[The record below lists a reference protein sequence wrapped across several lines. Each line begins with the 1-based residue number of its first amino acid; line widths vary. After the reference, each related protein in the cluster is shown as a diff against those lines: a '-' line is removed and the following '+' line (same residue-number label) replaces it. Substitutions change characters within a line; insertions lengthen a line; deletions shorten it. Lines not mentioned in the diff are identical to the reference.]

1 MKYVDVVIDNKSE
14 YMDSFFT
21 YMAPDYINVGDKVTI
36 PLARKQKGAEG
47 YVVSIDTVPG
57 IEADKVKEIIGIDK
71 DRSLTP
77 EIIDTAIWMKSRY
90 GVKYIDAIRMF
101 DVTGKRVPKQIK
113 AYDETKLEDEPTL
126 SEEQK
131 YAVLDI
137 CNSIDNQLGKSFL
150 IHGVTNSGK
159 TEVYIRAVKSAIARG
174 KSAIVLVPEIAL
186 SSQIAERFSKRF
198 GKEQVAI
205 MHSKLKTSE
214 RLAEWMRIKSGEAK
228 IVVGAR
234 TAVFAPAS
242 DIGVIII
249 DEEHESTYK
258 SDHNPKF
265 ETVDVAFRRA
275 KYHNATLV
283 LGSATPSIVSYNRAM
298 DGIYQ
303 LIEMKNRI
311 GNSIMPEVQIVD
323 MRDELRSGNSSIISR
338 KLLASITQTVKDGD
352 QVILFLNRRGF
363 STQVLCP
370 ECGYIMMCPDC
381 DITLTYHKKENA
393 AICHYCGRKFK
404 IPKVCP
410 ECGNNNLSFIG
421 TGTERLEETIE
432 ELVPNAKVERFD
444 LDTAKNSSEIKK
456 TLRHFNSGK
465 TNILV
470 GTQILAK
477 GLDFK
482 NVGLVGIILA
492 DSSLNIPDYRSPERT
507 FQLITQVSGRA
518 GREGGKSK
526 VILQTYQPED
536 DTIKKAANRD
546 YYGFYEQELAH
557 RKNMNY
563 PPFSDIITVIFV
575 DKKGS
580 KTEYS
585 STLDHA
591 NDFRKYL
598 LSMKNL
604 PTGTTIYEPKLDTQR
619 GGADRNRVIF
629 MIKAPRGTR
638 SGFVSAYMNYREL
651 MIKHRSTCHSQFPRL
666 QIGLKYYVMICSRP

>member
-21 YMAPDYINVGDKVTI
+21 YLAPDDINVGDKVSI
-36 PLARKQKGAEG
+36 PLARKPKGAEG
-47 YVVSIDTVPG
+47 YVVSIDTTPG
-57 IEADKVKEIIGIDK
+57 IETDKVKEIISIDK

-77 EIIDTAIWMKSRY
+77 EIIDTAIWMRSRY

-101 DVTGKRVPKQIK
+101 DVTGKRIPHHIK
-113 AYDETKLEDEPTL
+113 EYHETKLEDEPTL

-131 YAVLDI
+131 YAALDI
-137 CNSIDNQLGKSFL
+137 CNSIDNELGKSFL

-159 TEVYIRAVKSAIARG
+159 TEVYIRAAKNAIA
-174 KSAIVLVPEIAL
+174 KEKTAIILVPEIAL
-186 SSQIAERFSKRF
+186 SSQIADRFSMRF
-198 GKEQVAI
+198 GKDKVAV

-242 DIGVIII
+242 DIGLIII

-265 ETVDVAFRRA
+265 ETVDVAFRRS

-311 GNSIMPEVQIVD
+311 GKSIMPEVKIVD
-323 MRDELRSGNSSIISR
+323 MRDELRSGNSSVISR
-338 KLLASITQTVKDGD
+338 KLLASIEQTVNNGD

-370 ECGYIMMCPDC
+370 ECGYRMMCPDC
-381 DITLTYHKKENA
+381 DITLTYHKRDNA

-404 IPKVCP
+404 VPEICP
-410 ECGNNNLSFIG
+410 ECGNSTLSFIG

-432 ELVPNAKVERFD
+432 GLVPNAKVERFD

-456 TLRHFNSGK
+456 TLRYFNSGK

-518 GREGGKSK
+518 GRECGKSK

-536 DTIKKAANRD
+536 DTIRRAANGD

-557 RKNMNY
+557 RRNMNY
-563 PPFSDIITVIFV
+563 PPFSDIISVTFV
-575 DKKGS
+575 DKKGP
-580 KTEYS
+580 KAEYS
-585 STLDHA
+585 STIDRA

-604 PTGTTIYEPKLDTQR
+604 PTGTTIYEPKLDIQR
-619 GGADRNRVIF
+619 GGADRNRVFF

-638 SGFVSAYMNYREL
+638 SGFVNAYMNYKEL
-651 MIKHRSTCHSQFPRL
+651 MIKHRSTCHIELDINPYG
-666 QIGLKYYVMICSRP
+666 II

>member
-21 YMAPDYINVGDKVTI
+21 YLAPDDINVGDKVSI
-36 PLARKQKGAEG
+36 PLARKPKGAEG
-47 YVVSIDTVPG
+47 YVVSIDTTPG
-57 IEADKVKEIIGIDK
+57 IEADKVKEIISIDK

-101 DVTGKRVPKQIK
+101 DVTGKRVPKQLK
-113 AYDETKLEDEPTL
+113 AYDETKLEDEPIL

-131 YAVLDI
+131 NAALDI

-159 TEVYIRAVKSAIARG
+159 TEVYIRAAKSAIARG
-174 KSAIVLVPEIAL
+174 KTAIVLVPEIAL
-186 SSQIAERFSKRF
+186 SSQIADRFSKRF

-265 ETVDVAFRRA
+265 ETVDVAFRRS

-338 KLLASITQTVKDGD
+338 QLLASIAQTVKDGE

-381 DITLTYHKKENA
+381 DITLTYHKKENT

-456 TLRHFNSGK
+456 TLRHFNTGK

-651 MIKHRSTCHSQFPRL
+651 MIKHRSTCHIELDINPYG
-666 QIGLKYYVMICSRP
+666 II

>member
-101 DVTGKRVPKQIK
+101 DVTGKRIPHHIK
-113 AYDETKLEDEPTL
+113 EYDETKLEDEPTL

-131 YAVLDI
+131 YAALDI
-137 CNSIDNQLGKSFL
+137 CNSIDNELGKSFL

-265 ETVDVAFRRA
+265 ETVDVAFRRS

-370 ECGYIMMCPDC
+370 ECGYIIMCPDC

-404 IPKVCP
+404 VPEICP
-410 ECGNNNLSFIG
+410 ECGNSTLSFIG

-651 MIKHRSTCHSQFPRL
+651 MIKHRSTCHIELDINPYG
-666 QIGLKYYVMICSRP
+666 II

>member
-21 YMAPDYINVGDKVTI
+21 YLAPDYINVGDKVTI

-57 IEADKVKEIIGIDK
+57 IEADKVKEIISIDK

-101 DVTGKRVPKQIK
+101 DVTGKRVPKQNN

-131 YAVLDI
+131 YAALDI

-159 TEVYIRAVKSAIARG
+159 TEVYIRAAKSAIARG
-174 KSAIVLVPEIAL
+174 KTAIVLVPEIAL

-265 ETVDVAFRRA
+265 ETVDVAFRRS

-432 ELVPNAKVERFD
+432 ELIPNAKVERFD

-651 MIKHRSTCHSQFPRL
+651 MIKHRSTCHIELDINPYG
-666 QIGLKYYVMICSRP
+666 II

>member
-21 YMAPDYINVGDKVTI
+21 YLAPDYINVGDKVTI

-47 YVVSIDTVPG
+47 YVVSLDTVPG
-57 IEADKVKEIIGIDK
+57 IEADKVKEIISIDK

-101 DVTGKRVPKQIK
+101 DVTGKRVPKQIN

-131 YAVLDI
+131 YAALDI

-159 TEVYIRAVKSAIARG
+159 TEVYIRAAKSAIARG
-174 KSAIVLVPEIAL
+174 KTAIVLVPEIAL

-265 ETVDVAFRRA
+265 ETVDVAFRRS

-323 MRDELRSGNSSIISR
+323 MRDELRSGNSSSISR
-338 KLLASITQTVKDGD
+338 KLLASIEQTVKDGD

-580 KTEYS
+580 KAEYS

-651 MIKHRSTCHSQFPRL
+651 MIKHRSTCHIELDINPYG
-666 QIGLKYYVMICSRP
+666 II

>member
-21 YMAPDYINVGDKVTI
+21 YLAPDYINVGDKVTI

-57 IEADKVKEIIGIDK
+57 IEADKVKEIISIDK

-234 TAVFAPAS
+234 TAVFAPTS

-265 ETVDVAFRRA
+265 ETVDVAFRRS

-338 KLLASITQTVKDGD
+338 KLLASIAQTVKDGD

-604 PTGTTIYEPKLDTQR
+604 PTGTTIYEPKLDIQR

-638 SGFVSAYMNYREL
+638 SGFVNAYMNYKEL
-651 MIKHRSTCHSQFPRL
+651 MIKHRSTCHIELDINPYG
-666 QIGLKYYVMICSRP
+666 II

>member
-21 YMAPDYINVGDKVTI
+21 YLAPDDINVGDKVSI
-36 PLARKQKGAEG
+36 PLARKPKGAEG
-47 YVVSIDTVPG
+47 YVVSLDTVPG
-57 IEADKVKEIIGIDK
+57 IEADKVKEIISIDK

-101 DVTGKRVPKQIK
+101 DVTGKRVPKQLK
-113 AYDETKLEDEPTL
+113 AYDETKLEDEPIL
-126 SEEQK
+126 SEEQEN
-131 YAVLDI
+131 AALDI
-137 CNSIDNQLGKSFL
+137 CNSIENQLGKSFL

-265 ETVDVAFRRA
+265 ETVDVAFRRS

-651 MIKHRSTCHSQFPRL
+651 MIKHRSTCHIELDINPYG
-666 QIGLKYYVMICSRP
+666 II

>member
-21 YMAPDYINVGDKVTI
+21 YLAPDDINVGDKVSI
-36 PLARKQKGAEG
+36 PLARKPKGAEG
-47 YVVSIDTVPG
+47 YVVSIDTTPG
-57 IEADKVKEIIGIDK
+57 IETDKVKEIISIDK

-77 EIIDTAIWMKSRY
+77 EIIDTAIWMRSRY

-101 DVTGKRVPKQIK
+101 DVTGKRIPHHIK
-113 AYDETKLEDEPTL
+113 EYDETKLEDEPTL

-131 YAVLDI
+131 YAALDI
-137 CNSIDNQLGKSFL
+137 CNSIDNELGKSFL

-265 ETVDVAFRRA
+265 ETVDVAFRRS

-518 GREGGKSK
+518 GRECGKSK

-536 DTIKKAANRD
+536 DTIRRAANGD

-557 RKNMNY
+557 RRNMNY
-563 PPFSDIITVIFV
+563 PPFSDIISVTFV
-575 DKKGS
+575 DKKGP

-585 STLDHA
+585 STIDHA

-604 PTGTTIYEPKLDTQR
+604 PTGTTIYEPKLDIQR
-619 GGADRNRVIF
+619 GGADRNRVFF

-638 SGFVSAYMNYREL
+638 SGFVNAYMNYKEL
-651 MIKHRSTCHSQFPRL
+651 MIKHRSTCHIELDINPYG
-666 QIGLKYYVMICSRP
+666 II

>member
-21 YMAPDYINVGDKVTI
+21 YLAPDDINVGDKVSI
-36 PLARKQKGAEG
+36 PLARKPKGAEG
-47 YVVSIDTVPG
+47 YVVSIDTTPG
-57 IEADKVKEIIGIDK
+57 IETDKVKEIISIYK

-77 EIIDTAIWMKSRY
+77 EIIDTAIWMRSRY

-101 DVTGKRVPKQIK
+101 DVTGKRIPHHIK
-113 AYDETKLEDEPTL
+113 EYHETKLEDEPTL

-131 YAVLDI
+131 HAALDI
-137 CNSIDNQLGKSFL
+137 CNSIDNELGKSFL

-159 TEVYIRAVKSAIARG
+159 TEVYIRAAKNAIAKG
-174 KSAIVLVPEIAL
+174 KTAIILVPEIAL
-186 SSQIAERFSKRF
+186 SSQIADRFSKRF
-198 GKEQVAI
+198 GKDKVAI

-311 GNSIMPEVQIVD
+311 GKSIMPEVKIVD

-338 KLLASITQTVKDGD
+338 KLLSSIEQTVNNGD

-370 ECGYIMMCPDC
+370 ECGYRMMCPDC
-381 DITLTYHKKENA
+381 DITLTYHKRDNA

-404 IPKVCP
+404 IPDICP
-410 ECGNNNLSFIG
+410 ECGNSTLSFIG

-432 ELVPNAKVERFD
+432 GLVQNAKVERFD

-518 GREGGKSK
+518 GRECGKSK

-536 DTIKKAANRD
+536 DTIRRAANGD

-557 RKNMNY
+557 RRNMNY
-563 PPFSDIITVIFV
+563 PPFSDIISVTFV

-585 STLDHA
+585 STIDHA
-591 NDFRKYL
+591 NDFRNYL
-598 LSMKNL
+598 LAMKNL
-604 PTGTTIYEPKLDTQR
+604 PMGTTIYEPKLDIQR
-619 GGADRNRVIF
+619 GGADRNRVFF

-638 SGFVSAYMNYREL
+638 SGFVNAYMNYKEL
-651 MIKHRSTCHSQFPRL
+651 MIKHRSTCHIELDINPYG
-666 QIGLKYYVMICSRP
+666 II

>member
-21 YMAPDYINVGDKVTI
+21 YLAPDYINVGDKVTI

-101 DVTGKRVPKQIK
+101 DVTGKRIPHHIK
-113 AYDETKLEDEPTL
+113 EYHETKLEDEPTL

-131 YAVLDI
+131 YAALDI
-137 CNSIDNQLGKSFL
+137 CNSIDNELGKSFL

-265 ETVDVAFRRA
+265 ETVDVAFRRS

-404 IPKVCP
+404 VPEICP
-410 ECGNNNLSFIG
+410 ECGNSTLSFIG

-651 MIKHRSTCHSQFPRL
+651 MIKHRSTCHIELDINPYG
-666 QIGLKYYVMICSRP
+666 II

>member
-21 YMAPDYINVGDKVTI
+21 YLAPDDINVGDKVSI
-36 PLARKQKGAEG
+36 PLARKPKGAEG
-47 YVVSIDTVPG
+47 YVVSIDTTPG
-57 IEADKVKEIIGIDK
+57 IETDKVKEIISIDK

-77 EIIDTAIWMKSRY
+77 EIIDTAIWMRSRY

-101 DVTGKRVPKQIK
+101 DVTGKRIPHHIK
-113 AYDETKLEDEPTL
+113 EYHETKLEDEPTL

-131 YAVLDI
+131 YAALDI
-137 CNSIDNQLGKSFL
+137 CNSIDNELGKSFL

-159 TEVYIRAVKSAIARG
+159 TEVYIRAAKNAIAKG
-174 KSAIVLVPEIAL
+174 KTAIILVPEIAL
-186 SSQIAERFSKRF
+186 SSQIADRFSKRF
-198 GKEQVAI
+198 GKDKVAI

-242 DIGVIII
+242 DIGLIII

-265 ETVDVAFRRA
+265 ETVDVAFRRS

-311 GNSIMPEVQIVD
+311 GKSIMPEVNIVD

-338 KLLASITQTVKDGD
+338 KLLASIEQTVNNGD

-370 ECGYIMMCPDC
+370 ECGYRMMCPDC
-381 DITLTYHKKENA
+381 DITLTYHKRDNA

-404 IPKVCP
+404 VPEICP
-410 ECGNNNLSFIG
+410 ECGNSTLSFIG

-432 ELVPNAKVERFD
+432 GLVPNAKVERFD

-456 TLRHFNSGK
+456 TLRYFNCGK

-482 NVGLVGIILA
+482 NIGLVGIILA

-518 GREGGKSK
+518 GRECGKSK

-536 DTIKKAANRD
+536 DTIRRAANGD
-546 YYGFYEQELAH
+546 YCGFYEQELAH
-557 RKNMNY
+557 RRNMNY
-563 PPFSDIITVIFV
+563 PPFSDIISVTFV
-575 DKKGS
+575 DKKGP
-580 KTEYS
+580 KAEYS
-585 STLDHA
+585 STIDHA

-604 PTGTTIYEPKLDTQR
+604 PMGTTIYEPKLDIQR
-619 GGADRNRVIF
+619 GGADRNRVFF

-638 SGFVSAYMNYREL
+638 SGFVNAYMNYKEL
-651 MIKHRSTCHSQFPRL
+651 MIKHRSTCHIELDINPYG
-666 QIGLKYYVMICSRP
+666 II

>member
-651 MIKHRSTCHSQFPRL
+651 MIKHRSTCHIELDINPYG
-666 QIGLKYYVMICSRP
+666 II

>member
-21 YMAPDYINVGDKVTI
+21 YLAPDDINVGDKVSI
-36 PLARKQKGAEG
+36 PLARKPKGAEG
-47 YVVSIDTVPG
+47 YVVSIDTTPG
-57 IEADKVKEIIGIDK
+57 IETDKVKEIISIDK

-77 EIIDTAIWMKSRY
+77 EIIDTAIWMRSRY

-101 DVTGKRVPKQIK
+101 DVTGKRIPHHIK
-113 AYDETKLEDEPTL
+113 EYDETKLEDEPTL

-131 YAVLDI
+131 YAALDI
-137 CNSIDNQLGKSFL
+137 CNSIDNELGKSFL

-159 TEVYIRAVKSAIARG
+159 TEVYIRAAKNAIAKG
-174 KSAIVLVPEIAL
+174 KTAIILVPEIAL
-186 SSQIAERFSKRF
+186 SSQIADRFSKRF
-198 GKEQVAI
+198 GKDKVAI

-242 DIGVIII
+242 DIGLIII

-265 ETVDVAFRRA
+265 ETIDVAFRRA

-311 GNSIMPEVQIVD
+311 GKSIMPEVNIVD

-338 KLLASITQTVKDGD
+338 KLLASIEQTVNNGD

-370 ECGYIMMCPDC
+370 ECGYRMMCPDC
-381 DITLTYHKKENA
+381 DITLTYHKRDNA

-404 IPKVCP
+404 VPEICP
-410 ECGNNNLSFIG
+410 ECGNSTLSFIG

-432 ELVPNAKVERFD
+432 GLVPNAKVERFD

-456 TLRHFNSGK
+456 TLRYFNCGK

-518 GREGGKSK
+518 GRECGKSK

-536 DTIKKAANRD
+536 DTIRRAANGD

-557 RKNMNY
+557 RRNMNY
-563 PPFSDIITVIFV
+563 PPFSDIISVTFV
-575 DKKGS
+575 DKKGP
-580 KTEYS
+580 KAEYS
-585 STLDHA
+585 STIDHA

-604 PTGTTIYEPKLDTQR
+604 PMGTTIYEPKLDIQR
-619 GGADRNRVIF
+619 GGADRNRVFF

-638 SGFVSAYMNYREL
+638 SGFVNAYMNYKEL
-651 MIKHRSTCHSQFPRL
+651 MIKHRSTCHIELDINPYG
-666 QIGLKYYVMICSRP
+666 II

>member
-21 YMAPDYINVGDKVTI
+21 YLAPDDINVGDKVSI
-36 PLARKQKGAEG
+36 PLARKPKGAEG
-47 YVVSIDTVPG
+47 YVVSIDTTPG
-57 IEADKVKEIIGIDK
+57 IETDKVKEIISIDK

-77 EIIDTAIWMKSRY
+77 EIIDTAIWMRSRY

-101 DVTGKRVPKQIK
+101 DVTGKRIPHHIK
-113 AYDETKLEDEPTL
+113 EYHETKLEDEPTL

-131 YAVLDI
+131 YAALDI
-137 CNSIDNQLGKSFL
+137 CNSIDNELGKSFL

-159 TEVYIRAVKSAIARG
+159 TEVYIRAAKNAIAKG
-174 KSAIVLVPEIAL
+174 KTAIILVPEIAL
-186 SSQIAERFSKRF
+186 SSQIADRFSKRF
-198 GKEQVAI
+198 GKDKVAI

-311 GNSIMPEVQIVD
+311 GKSIMPEVKIVD
-323 MRDELRSGNSSIISR
+323 MRDELRSGNSSVISR
-338 KLLASITQTVKDGD
+338 KLLASIEQTVNNGD

-370 ECGYIMMCPDC
+370 ECGYRMMCPDC
-381 DITLTYHKKENA
+381 DITLTYHKRDNA

-404 IPKVCP
+404 IPEICP
-410 ECGNNNLSFIG
+410 ECGNSTLSFIG

-432 ELVPNAKVERFD
+432 GLVPNAKVERFD

-456 TLRHFNSGK
+456 TLRYFNSGK

-518 GREGGKSK
+518 GRECGKSK

-557 RKNMNY
+557 RRNMNY
-563 PPFSDIITVIFV
+563 PPFSDIISVTFV
-575 DKKGS
+575 DKKGP
-580 KTEYS
+580 KAEYS
-585 STLDHA
+585 STIDHA

-604 PTGTTIYEPKLDTQR
+604 PMGTTIYEPKLDIQR
-619 GGADRNRVIF
+619 GGADRNRVFF

-638 SGFVSAYMNYREL
+638 SGFVNAYMNYKEL
-651 MIKHRSTCHSQFPRL
+651 MIKHRSTCHIELDINPYG
-666 QIGLKYYVMICSRP
+666 II

>member
-131 YAVLDI
+131 YAALDI
-137 CNSIDNQLGKSFL
+137 CNSIDNELGKSFL

-159 TEVYIRAVKSAIARG
+159 TEVYIRAAKNAIAKG
-174 KSAIVLVPEIAL
+174 KTAIILVPEIAL
-186 SSQIAERFSKRF
+186 SSQIADRFSKRF
-198 GKEQVAI
+198 GKDKVAI

-265 ETVDVAFRRA
+265 ETVDVAFRRS

-651 MIKHRSTCHSQFPRL
+651 MIKHRSTCHIELDINPYG
-666 QIGLKYYVMICSRP
+666 II

>member
-21 YMAPDYINVGDKVTI
+21 YLAPDYINVGDKVTI

-57 IEADKVKEIIGIDK
+57 IEADKVKEIISIDK

-234 TAVFAPAS
+234 TAVFAPTS

-265 ETVDVAFRRA
+265 ETVDVAFRRS

-338 KLLASITQTVKDGD
+338 KLLASIAQTVKDGD

-404 IPKVCP
+404 IPELCP

-651 MIKHRSTCHSQFPRL
+651 MIKHRSTCHIELDINPYG
-666 QIGLKYYVMICSRP
+666 II

>member
-21 YMAPDYINVGDKVTI
+21 YLAPDDINVGDKVSI
-36 PLARKQKGAEG
+36 PLARKPKGAEG
-47 YVVSIDTVPG
+47 YVVSIDTTPG
-57 IEADKVKEIIGIDK
+57 IETDKVKEIISIDK

-77 EIIDTAIWMKSRY
+77 EIIDTAIWMRTRY

-101 DVTGKRVPKQIK
+101 DVTGKRIPHHIK
-113 AYDETKLEDEPTL
+113 EYHETKLEDEPTL

-131 YAVLDI
+131 YAALDI
-137 CNSIDNQLGKSFL
+137 CNSIDNELGRSFL

-159 TEVYIRAVKSAIARG
+159 TEVYIRAARNAIAKG
-174 KSAIVLVPEIAL
+174 KTAIILVPEIAL
-186 SSQIAERFSKRF
+186 SSQIADRFSKRF
-198 GKEQVAI
+198 GKDKVAI

-275 KYHNATLV
+275 KYHKATLV

-311 GNSIMPEVQIVD
+311 GKSIMPEVNIVD

-338 KLLASITQTVKDGD
+338 KLLASIEQTVNNGD

-370 ECGYIMMCPDC
+370 ECGYRMMCPDC
-381 DITLTYHKKENA
+381 DITLTYHKRDNA

-404 IPKVCP
+404 VPEICP
-410 ECGNNNLSFIG
+410 ECGNSTLSFIG

-432 ELVPNAKVERFD
+432 GLVPNAKVERFD

-456 TLRHFNSGK
+456 TLRYFNCGK

-518 GREGGKSK
+518 GRECGKSK

-557 RKNMNY
+557 RRNMNY
-563 PPFSDIITVIFV
+563 PPFSDIISVTFV
-575 DKKGS
+575 DKKGP
-580 KTEYS
+580 KAEYS
-585 STLDHA
+585 STIDHA

-604 PTGTTIYEPKLDTQR
+604 PMGTTIYEPKLDIQR
-619 GGADRNRVIF
+619 GGADRNRVFF
-629 MIKAPRGTR
+629 MIKAPRRTR
-638 SGFVSAYMNYREL
+638 SGFVNAYMNYKEL
-651 MIKHRSTCHSQFPRL
+651 MIKHRSTCHIELDINPYG
-666 QIGLKYYVMICSRP
+666 II

>member
-1 MKYVDVVIDNKSE
+1 MFMKYVDVVIDNKSE

-21 YMAPDYINVGDKVTI
+21 YLAPDDINIGDKVSI
-36 PLARKQKGAEG
+36 PLARKPKGAEG
-47 YVVSIDTVPG
+47 YVVSIDTTPG
-57 IEADKVKEIIGIDK
+57 IETDKVKEIISIDK

-77 EIIDTAIWMKSRY
+77 EIIDTAIWMRSRY

-101 DVTGKRVPKQIK
+101 DVTGKRIPHHIK
-113 AYDETKLEDEPTL
+113 EYHETKLEDEPTL

-131 YAVLDI
+131 YAALDI
-137 CNSIDNQLGKSFL
+137 CNSIDNELGKSFL

-159 TEVYIRAVKSAIARG
+159 TEVYIRAAKTAIAKG
-174 KSAIVLVPEIAL
+174 KTAIILVPEIAL
-186 SSQIAERFSKRF
+186 SSQIADRFSKRF
-198 GKEQVAI
+198 GKDKVAI

-338 KLLASITQTVKDGD
+338 KLLASIEQTVNNGD

-381 DITLTYHKKENA
+381 DITLTYHKRDNA

-404 IPKVCP
+404 IPEICP
-410 ECGNNNLSFIG
+410 ECGNSTLSFIG

-432 ELVPNAKVERFD
+432 GLVPNAKVERFD

-456 TLRHFNSGK
+456 TLRYFNSGK

-518 GREGGKSK
+518 GRECGKSK

-536 DTIKKAANRD
+536 DTIRRAANGD

-557 RKNMNY
+557 RRNMNY
-563 PPFSDIITVIFV
+563 PPFSDIISVTFV
-575 DKKGS
+575 DKKGP

-585 STLDHA
+585 STIDYA

-604 PTGTTIYEPKLDTQR
+604 PTGTTIYEPKLDIQR
-619 GGADRNRVIF
+619 GGADRNRVFF

-638 SGFVSAYMNYREL
+638 GGFVNAYMNYKEL
-651 MIKHRSTCHSQFPRL
+651 MIKHRSTCHIELDINPYG
-666 QIGLKYYVMICSRP
+666 II

>member
-21 YMAPDYINVGDKVTI
+21 YLAPDDINVGDKVSI
-36 PLARKQKGAEG
+36 PLARKPKGAEG
-47 YVVSIDTVPG
+47 YVVSIDTTPG
-57 IEADKVKEIIGIDK
+57 IETDKVKEIISIDK

-77 EIIDTAIWMKSRY
+77 EIIDTAIWMRSRY

-101 DVTGKRVPKQIK
+101 DVTGKRIPHHIK
-113 AYDETKLEDEPTL
+113 EYHETKLEDEPTL

-131 YAVLDI
+131 YAALDI
-137 CNSIDNQLGKSFL
+137 CNSIDNELGKSFL

-159 TEVYIRAVKSAIARG
+159 TEVYIRAAKNAIAKG
-174 KSAIVLVPEIAL
+174 KTAIILVPEIAL
-186 SSQIAERFSKRF
+186 SSQIADRFSKRF
-198 GKEQVAI
+198 GKDKVAI

-242 DIGVIII
+242 DIGLIII

-265 ETVDVAFRRA
+265 ETVDVAFRRS

-311 GNSIMPEVQIVD
+311 GKSIMPEVNIVD

-338 KLLASITQTVKDGD
+338 KLLASIEQTVNNGD

-370 ECGYIMMCPDC
+370 ECGYRMMCPDC
-381 DITLTYHKKENA
+381 DITLTYHKRDNA

-404 IPKVCP
+404 VPEICP
-410 ECGNNNLSFIG
+410 ECGNSTLSFIG

-432 ELVPNAKVERFD
+432 GLVPNAKVERFD

-456 TLRHFNSGK
+456 TLRYFNCGK

-518 GREGGKSK
+518 GRECGKSK

-536 DTIKKAANRD
+536 DTIRKAANGD

-557 RKNMNY
+557 RRNMNY
-563 PPFSDIITVIFV
+563 PPFSDIISVTFV
-575 DKKGS
+575 DKKGP
-580 KTEYS
+580 KAEYS
-585 STLDHA
+585 STIDHA

-604 PTGTTIYEPKLDTQR
+604 PMGTTIYEPKLDIQR
-619 GGADRNRVIF
+619 GGADRNRVFF

-638 SGFVSAYMNYREL
+638 SGFVNAYMNYKEL
-651 MIKHRSTCHSQFPRL
+651 MIKHRSTCHIELDINPYG
-666 QIGLKYYVMICSRP
+666 II

>member
-21 YMAPDYINVGDKVTI
+21 YLAPDYINVGDKVTI

-57 IEADKVKEIIGIDK
+57 IEADKVKEIISIDK

-101 DVTGKRVPKQIK
+101 DVTGKRVPKQIN

-131 YAVLDI
+131 YAALDI

-159 TEVYIRAVKSAIARG
+159 TEVYIRAAKSAIARG
-174 KSAIVLVPEIAL
+174 KTAIVLVPEIAL

-265 ETVDVAFRRA
+265 ETVDVAFRRS

-323 MRDELRSGNSSIISR
+323 MRDELRSGNSSSISR
-338 KLLASITQTVKDGD
+338 KLLASIEQTVKDGD

-393 AICHYCGRKFK
+393 AICHYCGQKFK

-651 MIKHRSTCHSQFPRL
+651 MIKHRSTCHIELDINPYG
-666 QIGLKYYVMICSRP
+666 II

>member
-21 YMAPDYINVGDKVTI
+21 YLAPDDINVGDKVSI
-36 PLARKQKGAEG
+36 PLARKPKGAEG
-47 YVVSIDTVPG
+47 YVVSIDTTPG
-57 IEADKVKEIIGIDK
+57 IETDKVKEIISIDK

-77 EIIDTAIWMKSRY
+77 EIIDTAIWMRSRY

-101 DVTGKRVPKQIK
+101 DVTGKRIPHHIK
-113 AYDETKLEDEPTL
+113 EYHETKLEDEPTL

-131 YAVLDI
+131 YAALDI
-137 CNSIDNQLGKSFL
+137 CSSIDNELGKSFL

-159 TEVYIRAVKSAIARG
+159 TEVYIRAARNAIAKG
-174 KSAIVLVPEIAL
+174 KTAIILVPEIAL
-186 SSQIAERFSKRF
+186 SSQIADRFSKRF
-198 GKEQVAI
+198 GKDKVAI

-311 GNSIMPEVQIVD
+311 GKSIMPEVKIVD
-323 MRDELRSGNSSIISR
+323 MRDELRSGNSSVISR
-338 KLLASITQTVKDGD
+338 KLLASIEQTVNNGD

-370 ECGYIMMCPDC
+370 ECGYRMMCPDC
-381 DITLTYHKKENA
+381 DITLTYHKRDNA

-404 IPKVCP
+404 IPEICP
-410 ECGNNNLSFIG
+410 ECGNSTLSFIG

-432 ELVPNAKVERFD
+432 GLVPNAKVERFD

-456 TLRHFNSGK
+456 TLRYFNSGK

-518 GREGGKSK
+518 GRECGKSK

-536 DTIKKAANRD
+536 DTIRRAANGD

-557 RKNMNY
+557 RRNMNY
-563 PPFSDIITVIFV
+563 PPFSDIISVTFV
-575 DKKGS
+575 DKKGP

-585 STLDHA
+585 STIDHA

-604 PTGTTIYEPKLDTQR
+604 PTGTTIYEPKLDIQR
-619 GGADRNRVIF
+619 GGADRNRVFF

-638 SGFVSAYMNYREL
+638 SGFVNAYMNYKEL
-651 MIKHRSTCHSQFPRL
+651 MIKHRSTCHIELDINPYG
-666 QIGLKYYVMICSRP
+666 II

>member
-101 DVTGKRVPKQIK
+101 DVTGKRIPHHIK
-113 AYDETKLEDEPTL
+113 EYDETKLEDEPTL

-131 YAVLDI
+131 YAALDI
-137 CNSIDNQLGKSFL
+137 CNSIDNELGKSFL

-214 RLAEWMRIKSGEAK
+214 RRAEWMRIKSGEAK

-265 ETVDVAFRRA
+265 ETVDVAFRRS

-404 IPKVCP
+404 VPEICP
-410 ECGNNNLSFIG
+410 ECGNSTLSFIG

-651 MIKHRSTCHSQFPRL
+651 MIKHRSTCHIELDINPYG
-666 QIGLKYYVMICSRP
+666 II

>member
-21 YMAPDYINVGDKVTI
+21 YLAPDDINVGDKVSI
-36 PLARKQKGAEG
+36 PLARKPKGAEG
-47 YVVSIDTVPG
+47 YVVSIDTTPG
-57 IEADKVKEIIGIDK
+57 IETDKVKEIISIDK

-77 EIIDTAIWMKSRY
+77 EIIDTATWMRSRY

-101 DVTGKRVPKQIK
+101 DVTGKRIPHHIK
-113 AYDETKLEDEPTL
+113 EYHETKLEDEPTL

-131 YAVLDI
+131 YAALDI
-137 CNSIDNQLGKSFL
+137 CNSIDNELGKSFL

-159 TEVYIRAVKSAIARG
+159 TEVYIRAAKNAIAKG
-174 KSAIVLVPEIAL
+174 KTAIILVPEIAL
-186 SSQIAERFSKRF
+186 SSQIADRFSMRF
-198 GKEQVAI
+198 GKDKVAI

-242 DIGVIII
+242 DIGLIII

-311 GNSIMPEVQIVD
+311 GKSIMPEVNIVD

-338 KLLASITQTVKDGD
+338 KLLASIEQTVNNGD

-370 ECGYIMMCPDC
+370 ECGYRMMCPDC
-381 DITLTYHKKENA
+381 DITLTYHKRDNA

-404 IPKVCP
+404 VPEICP
-410 ECGNNNLSFIG
+410 ECGNSTLSFIG

-432 ELVPNAKVERFD
+432 GLVPNAKVERFD

-456 TLRHFNSGK
+456 TLRYFNCGK

-518 GREGGKSK
+518 GRECGKSK

-536 DTIKKAANRD
+536 DTIRRAANGD

-557 RKNMNY
+557 RRNMNY
-563 PPFSDIITVIFV
+563 PPFSDIISVTFV
-575 DKKGS
+575 DKKGP

-585 STLDHA
+585 STIDHA

-604 PTGTTIYEPKLDTQR
+604 PTGTTIYEPKLDIQR
-619 GGADRNRVIF
+619 GGADRNRVFF

-638 SGFVSAYMNYREL
+638 SGFVNAYMNYKEL
-651 MIKHRSTCHSQFPRL
+651 MIKHRSTCHIELDINPYG
-666 QIGLKYYVMICSRP
+666 II

>member
-265 ETVDVAFRRA
+265 ETVDVAFRRS

-404 IPKVCP
+404 VPEICP
-410 ECGNNNLSFIG
+410 ECGNSTLSFIG

-651 MIKHRSTCHSQFPRL
+651 MIKHRSTCHIELDINPYG
-666 QIGLKYYVMICSRP
+666 II

>member
-21 YMAPDYINVGDKVTI
+21 YLAPDDINVGDKVSI
-36 PLARKQKGAEG
+36 PLARKPKGAEG
-47 YVVSIDTVPG
+47 YVVSIDTTPG
-57 IEADKVKEIIGIDK
+57 IETDKVKEIISIDK

-77 EIIDTAIWMKSRY
+77 EIIDTAIWMRSRY

-101 DVTGKRVPKQIK
+101 DVTGKRIPHHIK
-113 AYDETKLEDEPTL
+113 EYHETKLEDEPTL

-131 YAVLDI
+131 YAALDI
-137 CNSIDNQLGKSFL
+137 CNSIDNELGKSFL

-159 TEVYIRAVKSAIARG
+159 TEVYIRAAKNAIAKG
-174 KSAIVLVPEIAL
+174 KTAIILVPEIAL
-186 SSQIAERFSKRF
+186 SSQIADRFSMRF
-198 GKEQVAI
+198 GKDKVAI

-242 DIGVIII
+242 DIGLIII

-265 ETVDVAFRRA
+265 ETVDVAFRRS

-311 GNSIMPEVQIVD
+311 GKSIMPEVNIVD

-338 KLLASITQTVKDGD
+338 KLLASIEQTVNNGD

-370 ECGYIMMCPDC
+370 ECGYRMMCPDC
-381 DITLTYHKKENA
+381 DITLTYHKRDNA

-404 IPKVCP
+404 VPEICP
-410 ECGNNNLSFIG
+410 ECGNSTLSFIG

-432 ELVPNAKVERFD
+432 GLVPNAKVERFD

-456 TLRHFNSGK
+456 TLRYFNCGK

-518 GREGGKSK
+518 GRECGKSK

-536 DTIKKAANRD
+536 DTIRKAANGD

-557 RKNMNY
+557 RRNMNY
-563 PPFSDIITVIFV
+563 PPFSDIISVTFV
-575 DKKGS
+575 DKKGP
-580 KTEYS
+580 KAEYS
-585 STLDHA
+585 STIDHA

-604 PTGTTIYEPKLDTQR
+604 PTGTTIYEPKLDIQR
-619 GGADRNRVIF
+619 GGADRNRVFF

-638 SGFVSAYMNYREL
+638 SGFVNAYMNYKEL
-651 MIKHRSTCHSQFPRL
+651 MIKHRSTCHIELDINPYG
-666 QIGLKYYVMICSRP
+666 II

>member
-21 YMAPDYINVGDKVTI
+21 YLAPDDINVGDKVSI
-36 PLARKQKGAEG
+36 PLARKPKGAEG
-47 YVVSIDTVPG
+47 YVVSIDTTPG
-57 IEADKVKEIIGIDK
+57 IETDKVKEIISIDK

-77 EIIDTAIWMKSRY
+77 EIIDTAIWMRSRY

-101 DVTGKRVPKQIK
+101 DVTGKRIPHHIK
-113 AYDETKLEDEPTL
+113 EYHETKLEDEPTL

-131 YAVLDI
+131 YAALDI
-137 CNSIDNQLGKSFL
+137 CNSIDNELGKSFL

-159 TEVYIRAVKSAIARG
+159 TEVYIRAAKNAIAKG
-174 KSAIVLVPEIAL
+174 KTAIILVPEIAL
-186 SSQIAERFSKRF
+186 SSQIADRFSKRF
-198 GKEQVAI
+198 GKDKVAI

-311 GNSIMPEVQIVD
+311 GKSIMPEVKIVD
-323 MRDELRSGNSSIISR
+323 MRDELRSGNSSVISR
-338 KLLASITQTVKDGD
+338 KLLASIEQTVNNGD

-370 ECGYIMMCPDC
+370 ECGYRMMCPDC
-381 DITLTYHKKENA
+381 DITLTYHKRDNA

-404 IPKVCP
+404 IPEICP
-410 ECGNNNLSFIG
+410 ECGNSTLSFIG

-432 ELVPNAKVERFD
+432 GLVPNAKVERFD

-456 TLRHFNSGK
+456 TLRYFNSGK

-651 MIKHRSTCHSQFPRL
+651 MIKHRSTCHIELDINPYG
-666 QIGLKYYVMICSRP
+666 II

>member
-21 YMAPDYINVGDKVTI
+21 YLAPDDINVGDKVSI
-36 PLARKQKGAEG
+36 PLARKPKGAEG
-47 YVVSIDTVPG
+47 YVVSIDTTPG
-57 IEADKVKEIIGIDK
+57 IETDKVKEIISIDK

-77 EIIDTAIWMKSRY
+77 EIIDTAIWMRSRY

-101 DVTGKRVPKQIK
+101 DITGKRIPHHIK
-113 AYDETKLEDEPTL
+113 EYHETKLEDEPTL

-131 YAVLDI
+131 YAALDI
-137 CNSIDNQLGKSFL
+137 CNSIDNELGKSFL

-159 TEVYIRAVKSAIARG
+159 TEVYIRAAKTAIAKG
-174 KSAIVLVPEIAL
+174 KTAIILVPEIAL
-186 SSQIAERFSKRF
+186 SSQIADRFSKRF
-198 GKEQVAI
+198 GKDKVAI

-228 IVVGAR
+228 IVVGTR

-338 KLLASITQTVKDGD
+338 KLLASIEQTVNNGD

-381 DITLTYHKKENA
+381 DITLTYHKRDNA

-404 IPKVCP
+404 IPEICP
-410 ECGNNNLSFIG
+410 ECGNSTLSFIG

-432 ELVPNAKVERFD
+432 GLVPNAKVERFD

-456 TLRHFNSGK
+456 TLRYFNSGK

-518 GREGGKSK
+518 GRECGKSK

-536 DTIKKAANRD
+536 DTIRRAANGD

-557 RKNMNY
+557 RRNMNY
-563 PPFSDIITVIFV
+563 PPFSDIISVTFV
-575 DKKGS
+575 DKKGP

-585 STLDHA
+585 STIDYA

-604 PTGTTIYEPKLDTQR
+604 PTGTTIYEPKLDIQR
-619 GGADRNRVIF
+619 GGADRNRVFF

-638 SGFVSAYMNYREL
+638 GGFVNAYMNYKEL
-651 MIKHRSTCHSQFPRL
+651 MIKHRSTCHIELDINPYG
-666 QIGLKYYVMICSRP
+666 II

>member
-21 YMAPDYINVGDKVTI
+21 YLAPDDINIGDKVSI
-36 PLARKQKGAEG
+36 PLARKPKGAEG
-47 YVVSIDTVPG
+47 YVVSIDTTPG
-57 IEADKVKEIIGIDK
+57 IETDKVKEIISIDK

-77 EIIDTAIWMKSRY
+77 EIIDTAIWMRSRY

-101 DVTGKRVPKQIK
+101 DVTGKRIPHHIK
-113 AYDETKLEDEPTL
+113 EYHETKLEDEPTL

-131 YAVLDI
+131 YAALDI
-137 CNSIDNQLGKSFL
+137 CNSIDNELGKSFL

-159 TEVYIRAVKSAIARG
+159 TEVYIRAAKTAIAKG
-174 KSAIVLVPEIAL
+174 KTAIILVPEIAL
-186 SSQIAERFSKRF
+186 SSQIADRFSKRF
-198 GKEQVAI
+198 GKDKVAI

-338 KLLASITQTVKDGD
+338 KLLASIEQTVNNGD

-381 DITLTYHKKENA
+381 DITLTYHKRDNA

-404 IPKVCP
+404 IPEICP
-410 ECGNNNLSFIG
+410 ECGNSTLSFIG

-432 ELVPNAKVERFD
+432 GLVPNAKVERFD

-456 TLRHFNSGK
+456 TLRYFNSGK

-518 GREGGKSK
+518 GRECGKSK

-536 DTIKKAANRD
+536 DTIRRAANGD

-557 RKNMNY
+557 RRNMNY
-563 PPFSDIITVIFV
+563 PPFSDIISVTFV
-575 DKKGS
+575 DKKGP

-585 STLDHA
+585 STIDYA

-604 PTGTTIYEPKLDTQR
+604 PTGTTIYEPKLDIQR
-619 GGADRNRVIF
+619 GGADRNRVFF

-638 SGFVSAYMNYREL
+638 GGFVNAYMNYKEL
-651 MIKHRSTCHSQFPRL
+651 MIKHRSTCHIELDINPYG
-666 QIGLKYYVMICSRP
+666 II

>member
-21 YMAPDYINVGDKVTI
+21 YLAPDDINVGDKVSI
-36 PLARKQKGAEG
+36 PLARKPKGAEG
-47 YVVSIDTVPG
+47 YVVSIDTTPG
-57 IEADKVKEIIGIDK
+57 IETDKVKEIISIDK

-77 EIIDTAIWMKSRY
+77 EIIDTAIWMRSRY

-101 DVTGKRVPKQIK
+101 DVTGKRIPHHIK
-113 AYDETKLEDEPTL
+113 EYHETKLEDEPTL

-131 YAVLDI
+131 YAALDI
-137 CNSIDNQLGKSFL
+137 CNSIDNELGKSFL

-159 TEVYIRAVKSAIARG
+159 TEVYIRAAKNAIAKG
-174 KSAIVLVPEIAL
+174 KTAIILVPEIAL
-186 SSQIAERFSKRF
+186 SSQIADRFSMRF
-198 GKEQVAI
+198 GKDKVAI

-242 DIGVIII
+242 DIGLIII

-311 GNSIMPEVQIVD
+311 GKSIMPEVNIVD

-338 KLLASITQTVKDGD
+338 KLLASIEQTVNNGD

-370 ECGYIMMCPDC
+370 ECGYRMMCPDC
-381 DITLTYHKKENA
+381 DITLTYHKRDNA

-404 IPKVCP
+404 VPEICP
-410 ECGNNNLSFIG
+410 ECGNSTLSFIG

-432 ELVPNAKVERFD
+432 GLVPNAKVERFD

-456 TLRHFNSGK
+456 TLRYFNCGK

-518 GREGGKSK
+518 GRECGKSK

-536 DTIKKAANRD
+536 DTIRRAANGD

-557 RKNMNY
+557 RRNMNY
-563 PPFSDIITVIFV
+563 PPFSDIISVTFV
-575 DKKGS
+575 DKKGP
-580 KTEYS
+580 KAEYS
-585 STLDHA
+585 STIDHA

-604 PTGTTIYEPKLDTQR
+604 PTGTTIYEPKLDIQR
-619 GGADRNRVIF
+619 GGADRNRVFF

-638 SGFVSAYMNYREL
+638 SGFVNAYMNYKEL
-651 MIKHRSTCHSQFPRL
+651 MIKHRSTCHIELDINPYG
-666 QIGLKYYVMICSRP
+666 II

>member
-21 YMAPDYINVGDKVTI
+21 YLAPDDINVGDKVSI
-36 PLARKQKGAEG
+36 PLARKPKGAEG
-47 YVVSIDTVPG
+47 YVVSIDTTPG
-57 IEADKVKEIIGIDK
+57 IETDKVKEIISIDK

-77 EIIDTAIWMKSRY
+77 EIIDTAIWMRSRY

-101 DVTGKRVPKQIK
+101 DVTGKRIPHHIK
-113 AYDETKLEDEPTL
+113 EYHETKLEDEPTL

-131 YAVLDI
+131 HAALDI
-137 CNSIDNQLGKSFL
+137 CNSIDNELGKSFL

-159 TEVYIRAVKSAIARG
+159 TEVYIRAAKNAIAKG
-174 KSAIVLVPEIAL
+174 KTAIILVPEIAL
-186 SSQIAERFSKRF
+186 SSQIADRFSKRF
-198 GKEQVAI
+198 GKDKVAI

-234 TAVFAPAS
+234 TAVFAPSS

-311 GNSIMPEVQIVD
+311 GKSIMPEVKIVD

-338 KLLASITQTVKDGD
+338 NLLASIEQTVNNGD

-370 ECGYIMMCPDC
+370 ECGYRMMCPDC
-381 DITLTYHKKENA
+381 DITLTYHKRDNA

-404 IPKVCP
+404 IPEICP
-410 ECGNNNLSFIG
+410 ECGNSTLSFIG

-432 ELVPNAKVERFD
+432 GLVPNAKVERFD

-456 TLRHFNSGK
+456 TLRYFNSGK

-518 GREGGKSK
+518 GRECGKSK

-536 DTIKKAANRD
+536 DTIRRAANGD

-557 RKNMNY
+557 RRNMNY
-563 PPFSDIITVIFV
+563 PPFSDIISVTFV
-575 DKKGS
+575 DKKGP

-585 STLDHA
+585 STIDHA

-604 PTGTTIYEPKLDTQR
+604 PMGTTIYEPKLDIQR
-619 GGADRNRVIF
+619 GGADRNRVFF

-638 SGFVSAYMNYREL
+638 SGFVNAYMNYKDL
-651 MIKHRSTCHSQFPRL
+651 MIKHRSTCHIELDINPYG
-666 QIGLKYYVMICSRP
+666 II

>member
-21 YMAPDYINVGDKVTI
+21 YLAPDDINVGDKVSI
-36 PLARKQKGAEG
+36 PLARKPKGAEG
-47 YVVSIDTVPG
+47 YVVSIDTTPG
-57 IEADKVKEIIGIDK
+57 IETDKVKEIISIDK

-77 EIIDTAIWMKSRY
+77 EIIDTAIWMRSRY

-101 DVTGKRVPKQIK
+101 DVTGKRIPHHIK
-113 AYDETKLEDEPTL
+113 EYHETKLEDEPTL

-131 YAVLDI
+131 YAALDI
-137 CNSIDNQLGKSFL
+137 CNSIDNELGKSFL

-159 TEVYIRAVKSAIARG
+159 TEVYIRAAKNAIAKG
-174 KSAIVLVPEIAL
+174 KTAIILVPEIAL
-186 SSQIAERFSKRF
+186 SSQIADRFSMRF
-198 GKEQVAI
+198 GKDKVAI

-311 GNSIMPEVQIVD
+311 GKSIMPEVNIVD

-338 KLLASITQTVKDGD
+338 KLLASIEQTVNNGD

-370 ECGYIMMCPDC
+370 ECGYRMMCPDC
-381 DITLTYHKKENA
+381 DITLTYHKRDNA

-404 IPKVCP
+404 VPEICP
-410 ECGNNNLSFIG
+410 ECGNSTLSFIG

-432 ELVPNAKVERFD
+432 GLVPNAKVERFD

-456 TLRHFNSGK
+456 TLRYFNSGK

-518 GREGGKSK
+518 GRECGKSK

-536 DTIKKAANRD
+536 DTIRRAANGD

-557 RKNMNY
+557 RRNMNY
-563 PPFSDIITVIFV
+563 PPFSDIISVTFV
-575 DKKGS
+575 DKKGP
-580 KTEYS
+580 KAEYS
-585 STLDHA
+585 STIDHA

-604 PTGTTIYEPKLDTQR
+604 PTGTTIYEPKLDIQR
-619 GGADRNRVIF
+619 GGADRNRVFF

-638 SGFVSAYMNYREL
+638 SGFVNAYMNYKEL
-651 MIKHRSTCHSQFPRL
+651 MIKHRSTCHIELDINPYG
-666 QIGLKYYVMICSRP
+666 II

>member
-101 DVTGKRVPKQIK
+101 DVTGKRIPHHIK
-113 AYDETKLEDEPTL
+113 EYHETKLEDEPTL

-131 YAVLDI
+131 YAALDI
-137 CNSIDNQLGKSFL
+137 CNSIDNELGKSFL

-265 ETVDVAFRRA
+265 ETVDVAFRRS

-404 IPKVCP
+404 VPEICP
-410 ECGNNNLSFIG
+410 ECGNSTLSFIG

-651 MIKHRSTCHSQFPRL
+651 MIKHRSTCHIELDINPYG
-666 QIGLKYYVMICSRP
+666 II

>member
-101 DVTGKRVPKQIK
+101 DVTGKRIPHHIK
-113 AYDETKLEDEPTL
+113 EYDETKLEDEPTL

-131 YAVLDI
+131 YAALDI
-137 CNSIDNQLGKSFL
+137 CNSIDNELGKSFL

-265 ETVDVAFRRA
+265 ETVDVAFRRS

-404 IPKVCP
+404 VPEICP
-410 ECGNNNLSFIG
+410 ECGNSTLSFIG

-470 GTQILAK
+470 GTQIVAK

-651 MIKHRSTCHSQFPRL
+651 MIKHRSTCHIELDINPYG
-666 QIGLKYYVMICSRP
+666 II

>member
-21 YMAPDYINVGDKVTI
+21 YLAPDDINVGDKVSI
-36 PLARKQKGAEG
+36 PLARKPKGAEG
-47 YVVSIDTVPG
+47 YVVSIDTTPG
-57 IEADKVKEIIGIDK
+57 IETDKVKEIISIDK

-77 EIIDTAIWMKSRY
+77 EIIDTAIWMRSRY

-101 DVTGKRVPKQIK
+101 DVTGKRIPHHIK
-113 AYDETKLEDEPTL
+113 EYHETKLEDEPTL

-131 YAVLDI
+131 YAALDI
-137 CNSIDNQLGKSFL
+137 CNSIDNELGKSFL

-159 TEVYIRAVKSAIARG
+159 TEVYIRAAKNAIA
-174 KSAIVLVPEIAL
+174 KEKTAIILVPEIAL
-186 SSQIAERFSKRF
+186 SSQIADRFSMRF
-198 GKEQVAI
+198 GKDKVAV

-242 DIGVIII
+242 DIGLIII

-265 ETVDVAFRRA
+265 ETVDVAFRRS

-311 GNSIMPEVQIVD
+311 GKSIMPEVNIVD
-323 MRDELRSGNSSIISR
+323 MRDELRSGNSSVISR
-338 KLLASITQTVKDGD
+338 KLLASIEQTVNNGD

-370 ECGYIMMCPDC
+370 ECGYRMMCPDC
-381 DITLTYHKKENA
+381 DITLTYHKRDNA

-404 IPKVCP
+404 VPEICP
-410 ECGNNNLSFIG
+410 ECGNSTLSFIG

-432 ELVPNAKVERFD
+432 GLVPNAKVERFD

-456 TLRHFNSGK
+456 TLRYFNSGK

-518 GREGGKSK
+518 GRECGKSK

-536 DTIKKAANRD
+536 DTIRRAANGD

-557 RKNMNY
+557 RRNMNY
-563 PPFSDIITVIFV
+563 PPFSDIISVTFV
-575 DKKGS
+575 DKKGP
-580 KTEYS
+580 KAEYS
-585 STLDHA
+585 STIDHA

-604 PTGTTIYEPKLDTQR
+604 PTGTTIYEPKLDIQR
-619 GGADRNRVIF
+619 GGADRNRVFF

-638 SGFVSAYMNYREL
+638 SGFVNAYMNYKEL
-651 MIKHRSTCHSQFPRL
+651 MIKHRSTCHIELDINPYG
-666 QIGLKYYVMICSRP
+666 II

>member
-21 YMAPDYINVGDKVTI
+21 YLAPDDINVGDKVSI
-36 PLARKQKGAEG
+36 PLARKPKGAEG
-47 YVVSIDTVPG
+47 YVVSIDTTPG
-57 IEADKVKEIIGIDK
+57 IETDKVKEIISIDK

-77 EIIDTAIWMKSRY
+77 EIIDTAIWMRSRY

-101 DVTGKRVPKQIK
+101 DVTGKRIPHHIK
-113 AYDETKLEDEPTL
+113 EYHETKLEDEPTL

-131 YAVLDI
+131 YAALDI
-137 CNSIDNQLGKSFL
+137 CNSIDNELGKSFL

-159 TEVYIRAVKSAIARG
+159 TEVYIRAAKNAIAKG
-174 KSAIVLVPEIAL
+174 KTAIILVPEIAL
-186 SSQIAERFSKRF
+186 SSQIADRFSKRF
-198 GKEQVAI
+198 GKDKVAI

-265 ETVDVAFRRA
+265 ETVDVAFRRS

-404 IPKVCP
+404 VPEICP
-410 ECGNNNLSFIG
+410 ECGNSTLSFIG

-563 PPFSDIITVIFV
+563 PPFSDIISVTFV
-575 DKKGS
+575 DKKGP
-580 KTEYS
+580 KAEYS
-585 STLDHA
+585 STIDHA

-604 PTGTTIYEPKLDTQR
+604 PTGTTIYEPKLDIQR
-619 GGADRNRVIF
+619 GGADRNRVFF

-638 SGFVSAYMNYREL
+638 SGFVNAYMNYKEL
-651 MIKHRSTCHSQFPRL
+651 MIKHRSTCHIELDINPYG
-666 QIGLKYYVMICSRP
+666 II

>member
-21 YMAPDYINVGDKVTI
+21 YLAPDDINVGDKVSI
-36 PLARKQKGAEG
+36 PLARKPKGAEG
-47 YVVSIDTVPG
+47 YVVSIDTTPG
-57 IEADKVKEIIGIDK
+57 IETDKVKEIISIDK

-77 EIIDTAIWMKSRY
+77 EIIDTAIWMRSRY

-101 DVTGKRVPKQIK
+101 DVTGKRIPHHIK
-113 AYDETKLEDEPTL
+113 EYHETKLEDEPTL

-131 YAVLDI
+131 YAALDI
-137 CNSIDNQLGKSFL
+137 CNSIDNELGKSFL

-159 TEVYIRAVKSAIARG
+159 TEVYIRAAKNAIAKG
-174 KSAIVLVPEIAL
+174 KTAIILVPEIAL
-186 SSQIAERFSKRF
+186 SSQIADRFSKRF
-198 GKEQVAI
+198 GKDKVAI

-298 DGIYQ
+298 DGIYRF
-303 LIEMKNRI
+303 IEMKNRI
-311 GNSIMPEVQIVD
+311 GKSIMPEVKIVD

-338 KLLASITQTVKDGD
+338 NLLASIEQTVNNGD

-370 ECGYIMMCPDC
+370 ECGYRMMCPDC
-381 DITLTYHKKENA
+381 DITLTYHKRDNA

-404 IPKVCP
+404 IPEICP
-410 ECGNNNLSFIG
+410 ECGNSTLSFIG

-432 ELVPNAKVERFD
+432 GLVPNAKVERFD

-456 TLRHFNSGK
+456 TLRYFNSGK

-518 GREGGKSK
+518 GRECGKSK

-536 DTIKKAANRD
+536 DTIRKAANGD

-557 RKNMNY
+557 RRNMNY
-563 PPFSDIITVIFV
+563 PPFSDIISVTFV
-575 DKKGS
+575 DKKGP

-585 STLDHA
+585 STIDHA

-604 PTGTTIYEPKLDTQR
+604 PTGTTIYEPKLDIQR
-619 GGADRNRVIF
+619 GGADRNRVFF

-638 SGFVSAYMNYREL
+638 SGFVNAYMNYKEL
-651 MIKHRSTCHSQFPRL
+651 MIKHRSTCHIELDINPYG
-666 QIGLKYYVMICSRP
+666 II

>member
-21 YMAPDYINVGDKVTI
+21 YLAPDYINVGDKVTI

-57 IEADKVKEIIGIDK
+57 IEADKVKEIISIDK

-234 TAVFAPAS
+234 TAVFAPTS

-265 ETVDVAFRRA
+265 ETVDVAFRRS

-338 KLLASITQTVKDGD
+338 KLLASIAQTVKDGD

-651 MIKHRSTCHSQFPRL
+651 MIKHRSTCHIELDINPYG
-666 QIGLKYYVMICSRP
+666 II